1 MYFWYLCVVLS
12 SLLENFAGVPFTRQW
27 TLRVSRAPE
36 LRISSDAPIL
46 VVSDE
51 MRGVLVDNIGPRAS
65 QEARR
70 RSSQD
75 PTQMGDESITAL
87 RPNDYQME
95 TLVGSHQGLGDS
107 TFKLPYV
114 DEVEQRPSF
123 LPVSRTQ
130 SGLLE
135 NLEAGYNTTGRI
147 VMDRD
152 QPWAAPRIPFYVIIS
167 LEGITPGHA
176 TLRVVSKAIS
186 VGVFAA
192 GTAAFAS
199 ATMITISVALTV
211 LCLVLGAGVFGR
223 VVAMWMASEMMVV
236 NPVLHAVVKTRA
248 EASDYISNILAING
262 LSVEL
267 MGHVIVNGRCIGR
280 YSEWMRSA
288 RFFGVLS
295 PAFNLSQL
303 AQKQS

>member
-1 MYFWYLCVVLS
+1 MYFWYFCVVLS
-12 SLLENFAGVPFTRQW
+12 SFLENIAGVPFTRQW

-36 LRISSDAPIL
+36 LRISSDAPVL

-51 MRGVLVDNIGPRAS
+51 MRGIMVDNIGPRGSQDQRTRS
-65 QEARR
+65 QEPFR
-70 RSSQD
+70 
-75 PTQMGDESITAL
+75 PGEESITEVL
-87 RPNDYQME
+87 TNDYPME
-95 TLVGSHQGLGDS
+95 SLGRHQGNSDS
-107 TFKLPYV
+107 TYKLP
-114 DEVEQRPSF
+114 DLEEVERRPSF

-147 VMDRD
+147 VMDTSE
-152 QPWAAPRIPFYVIIS
+152 PWAAPRVPFYVIIS
-167 LEGITPGHA
+167 LEGITPSHA

-223 VVAMWMASEMMVV
+223 VVAMWMASEMMIV

-248 EASDYISNILAING
+248 EASDYISHILAING
-262 LSVEL
+262 LTVEL

-280 YSEWMRSA
+280 YNEWFRAA
-288 RFFGVLS
+288 RVFGVLS
-295 PAFNLSQL
+295 PAFNLSKL
-303 AQKQS
+303 AQKN